1 MTPSAP
7 GPAEAFWITGALTG
21 EIRAAG
27 LPPPGDGEVL
37 VRTLYSGISRGTECL
52 VFGGG
57 VPASQYRAMRAPFQE
72 GDFPWPVK
80 YGYASVGLVE
90 QGPDALQGREVFCLY
105 PHQTRYLVPEAAVL
119 PLPRGL
125 PAGRAVLGANMET
138 ALNGLWDAAPRPGDR
153 IAVIGAG
160 VVGCL
165 VARLAAQ
172 VPGCR
177 VQLLDIDPDKA
188 AIAEAL
194 GLPFALPEAAEAD
207 CDLVIHASGAP
218 EGLVTAL
225 GLAGFEATVVELSW
239 FGDRGVTLPL
249 GEAFHARRL
258 TLKSSQVGQVASAR
272 RARWD
277 HCRRLAKALELL
289 AEPRLDALISGDS
302 AFRALP
308 ETLRS
313 LYQAP
318 AGVLCHR
325 ITYED

>member
-1 MTPSAP
+1 MARA
-7 GPAEAFWITGALTG
+7 AEAFWITGALTG
-21 EIRAAG
+21 EIRAAE
-27 LPPPGDGEVL
+27 LPAGSDGEVL

-57 VPASQYRAMRAPFQE
+57 VPPSQYRAMRAPFQE

-90 QGPDALQGREVFCLY
+90 QGPAALRGREVFCLY
-105 PHQTRYLVPEAAVL
+105 PHQTRYLVPEAAAL
-119 PLPRGL
+119 PLPEGL

-138 ALNGLWDAAPRPGDR
+138 ALNGLWDGAPRPGDR
-153 IAVIGAG
+153 VAVIGAG

-165 VARLAAQ
+165 LAHLAAQ
-172 VPGCR
+172 VPGVR
-177 VQLLDIDPDKA
+177 VQLVDIDPDKA
-188 AIAEAL
+188 TIAERL
-194 GLPFALPEAAEAD
+194 GVPFAAPESAAGN
-207 CDLVIHASGAP
+207 CDLVFHASGAP

-225 GLAGFEATVVELSW
+225 EIAGFEATVIEMSW
-239 FGDRGVTLPL
+239 FGDRAVALPL
-249 GEAFHARRL
+249 GEDFHARRL
-258 TLKSSQVGQVASAR
+258 TLKSSQVGQVAAAR

-277 HCRRLAKALELL
+277 HRRRLAKALDLL
-289 AEPRLDALISGDS
+289 TEPRLEALITGES
-302 AFRALP
+302 AFGALP

-325 ITYED
+325 ITYGE

>member
-1 MTPSAP
+1 MTDA
-7 GPAEAFWITGALTG
+7 AEAFWITGALTG
-21 EIRAAG
+21 EIRTAG
-27 LPPPGDGEVL
+27 LPARRDGEVL
-37 VRTLYSGISRGTECL
+37 VRTLFSGISRGTECL

-57 VPASQYRAMRAPFQE
+57 VPASQYQAMRAPFQE

-80 YGYASVGLVE
+80 YGYCSVGRVE
-90 QGPDALQGREVFCLY
+90 EGPEALQGREVFCLY

-119 PLPRGL
+119 PLPEGL

-153 IAVIGAG
+153 IAVVGAG

-165 VARLAAQ
+165 LAHLAAR

-177 VQLLDIDPDKA
+177 VQLVDIDPDRA

-194 GLPFALPEAAEAD
+194 GLPFALPAAAEAD
-207 CDLVIHASGAP
+207 RDLVFHASGAP

-225 GLAGFEATVVELSW
+225 GLAGFEAAVIEMSW
-239 FGDRGVTLPL
+239 FGDRTVSLPL
-249 GEAFHARRL
+249 GEDFHAKRL
-258 TLKSSQVGQVASAR
+258 TLKSSQVGQVAPAR
-272 RARWD
+272 RARWS
-277 HCRRLAKALELL
+277 HRRRLAKALELL
-289 AEPRLDALISGDS
+289 AEARLDALINGES

-308 ETLRS
+308 ETLRA

-325 ITYED
+325 ITYGE

>member
-1 MTPSAP
+1 MTDA
-7 GPAEAFWITGALTG
+7 AEAFWITGPLAG
-21 EIRAAG
+21 EIRAAE
-27 LPPPGDGEVL
+27 LPAPGDGEVL
-37 VRTLYSGISRGTECL
+37 VRALFSGISRGTECL

-57 VPASQYRAMRAPFQE
+57 VPASQHRAMRAPFQE

-80 YGYASVGLVE
+80 YGYCSVGLVE
-90 QGPDALQGREVFCLY
+90 RGPEALLGREVFCLH
-105 PHQTRYLVPEAAVL
+105 PHQTRYLVPEAAAL
-119 PLPRGL
+119 PLPEGL

-165 VARLAAQ
+165 VALLAARI
-172 VPGCR
+172 PGCR

-188 AIAEAL
+188 GIAEAL
-194 GLPFALPEAAEAD
+194 GVPFALPEAAAAD
-207 CDLVIHASGAP
+207 CDLVVHASGAP

-225 GLAGFEATVVELSW
+225 DLAGFEATVVEMSW
-239 FGDRGVTLPL
+239 FGGRAVALPL

-258 TLKSSQVGQVASAR
+258 TLKSSQVGPVAPAR
-272 RARWD
+272 RARWS
-277 HCRRLAKALELL
+277 HRRRLAKALELL
-289 AEPRLDALISGDS
+289 VEPRLDALISGES

-325 ITYED
+325 ITYGE

>member
-1 MTPSAP
+1 MTDA
-7 GPAEAFWITGALTG
+7 AEAFWITGPLAG
-21 EIRAAG
+21 EIRAAE
-27 LPPPGDGEVL
+27 LPAPGEGEVL
-37 VRTLYSGISRGTECL
+37 VRALFSGISRGTECL

-57 VPASQYRAMRAPFQE
+57 VPASQYQAMRAPFQE

-80 YGYASVGLVE
+80 YGYCSVGLVE
-90 QGPDALQGREVFCLY
+90 RGPEALLGREVFCLH
-105 PHQTRYLVPEAAVL
+105 PHQTRYLVPEAAAL
-119 PLPRGL
+119 PLPEGL
-125 PAGRAVLGANMET
+125 PAGRAVLGANTET

-165 VARLAAQ
+165 VAHLAARI
-172 VPGCR
+172 PGCR
-177 VQLLDIDPDKA
+177 VQLLDIDADKA
-188 AIAEAL
+188 GIAEAL
-194 GLPFALPEAAEAD
+194 GVPFALPEAAAAD
-207 CDLVIHASGAP
+207 CDLVVHASGAP

-225 GLAGFEATVVELSW
+225 GLAGFEATVVEMSW
-239 FGDRGVTLPL
+239 FGDRAVSLPL

-258 TLKSSQVGQVASAR
+258 TLKSSQVGQVAPAR
-272 RARWD
+272 RARWS
-277 HCRRLAKALELL
+277 HRRRLAKALELL
-289 AEPRLDALISGDS
+289 LEPRLDALISGES

-325 ITYED
+325 ITYGE